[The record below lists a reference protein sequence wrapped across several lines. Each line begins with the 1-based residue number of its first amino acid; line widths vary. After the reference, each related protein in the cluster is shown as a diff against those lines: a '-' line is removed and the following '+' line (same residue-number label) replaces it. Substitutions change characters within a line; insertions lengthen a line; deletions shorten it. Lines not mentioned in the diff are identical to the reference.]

1 MKRSIVLLVLSLI
14 LTVSFT
20 SCREKTEK
28 ETLEVYPGRKEENE
42 ERKEKQ
48 VRIF

>member
-28 ETLEVYPGRKEENE
+28 EEIIKEEDGE
-42 ERKEKQ
+42 TKIK
-48 VRIF
+48 IDDDSDS